1 MVMLARSSGSKP
13 VGVGASVVISSVVV
27 SLTEVSLVVASAIV
41 VSSDEE

>member
-13 VGVGASVVISSVVV
+13 VGVGASVVSSSVVI
-27 SLTEVSLVVASAIV
+27 SLTEVSLVVAFLID